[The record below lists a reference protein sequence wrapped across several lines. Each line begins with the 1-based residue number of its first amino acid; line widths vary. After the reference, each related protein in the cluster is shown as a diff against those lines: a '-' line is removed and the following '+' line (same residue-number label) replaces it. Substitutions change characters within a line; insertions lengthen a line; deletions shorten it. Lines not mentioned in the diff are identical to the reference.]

1 LNHFTVPFPSTAVL
15 DGSPLTVTRATLAPG
30 YIGYYMVEL
39 QIPPIVN
46 RGVGELR
53 IVMNGEESNRV
64 KLYLE
69 SDPGSSQPS
78 E

>member
-1 LNHFTVPFPSTAVL
+1 
-15 DGSPLTVTRATLAPG
+15 
-30 YIGYYMVEL
+30 MVEL